1 MLVSENYFPGW
12 TAKVDG
18 TPAPT
23 ARADYTL
30 IGVQLPTG
38 GRKIDLTFED
48 PAYKQGKIITILAL
62 ILTAVLIAGGIFT
75 ERRTVA

>member
-1 MLVSENYFPGW
+1 MLPLLVSSP
-12 TAKVDG
+12 
-18 TPAPT
+18 
-23 ARADYTL
+23 RASRSSSFNSRKKSNRATTT
-30 IGVQLPTG
+30 QLPTG